1 MCILTLSCKEQP
13 DKTDRHLSCG
23 VSSQESDY
31 TIIGNT
37 LTYIYEF
44 RERGERES
52 SCCDLVIL
60 QQKDYWYTTVDVKYP
75 LSFLFGLFCNCY
87 WPTYK
92 PLSPEPLFTCNIWHL
107 NIYMY
112 QCHILFSLG
121 SPSSRGGGHKL
132 VLWYLFLLFI
142 RLDCAHYQATICSAL
157 CIYNEQ
163 TQHYL

>member
-52 SCCDLVIL
+52 SCYDLVIL

-121 SPSSRGGGHKL
+121 SPSSRGGGAQTCVVVPLPL
-132 VLWYLFLLFI
+132 VHSIGLCTLPSYHLF
-142 RLDCAHYQATICSAL
+142 CSL
-157 CIYNEQ
+157 HI
-163 TQHYL
+163 